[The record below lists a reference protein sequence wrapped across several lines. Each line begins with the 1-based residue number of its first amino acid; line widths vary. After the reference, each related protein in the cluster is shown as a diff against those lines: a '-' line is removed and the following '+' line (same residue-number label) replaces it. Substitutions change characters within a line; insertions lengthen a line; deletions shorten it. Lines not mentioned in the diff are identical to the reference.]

1 MGVPAQLIEND
12 LQESMLGL
20 GTRIWRSLPGTAWTR
35 HEQAHSTLWRYGIMR
50 PRISMV
56 QVPNSA
62 FCLQNLSETSLC
74 PMHSHTRVRPC
85 SPKSTRCGVGGLRT
99 FHENCCCVRIGSNT
113 SASPCSIDIDL
124 SSNPLNCEIKTKKKM
139 KKATPKQP
147 HHNSG
152 IFTVRLEKDTEL
164 WNSMT
169 WGRPN
174 AELSL
179 ACFQGAPSLI
189 GGCKGQQGRSKGL
202 KVGATC
208 NLLRALPSWRL
219 WQPPWACG
227 LLALFIW
234 SGLGF
239 YPLPTTRFKNMLCYP
254 AALRCWSL

>member
-1 MGVPAQLIEND
+1 MTCCITSTLSHLVYHLAAVPWLFEQGTGSHKWIRLTGARTCRVKSWPKKNTDLLLRQWYKMGVSAQLIENY

-35 HEQAHSTLWRYGIMR
+35 HEQVHSTLWRYGIMR

-139 KKATPKQP
+139 KKAPQ
-147 HHNSG
+147 S
-152 IFTVRLEKDTEL
+152 
-164 WNSMT
+164 
-169 WGRPN
+169 
-174 AELSL
+174 
-179 ACFQGAPSLI
+179 
-189 GGCKGQQGRSKGL
+189 
-202 KVGATC
+202 
-208 NLLRALPSWRL
+208 
-219 WQPPWACG
+219 
-227 LLALFIW
+227 
-234 SGLGF
+234 
-239 YPLPTTRFKNMLCYP
+239 
-254 AALRCWSL
+254 